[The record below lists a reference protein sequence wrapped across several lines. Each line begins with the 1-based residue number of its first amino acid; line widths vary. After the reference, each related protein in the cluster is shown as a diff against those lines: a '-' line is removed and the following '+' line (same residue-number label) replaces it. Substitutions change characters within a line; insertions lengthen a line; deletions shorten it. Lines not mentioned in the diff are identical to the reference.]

1 VYTQNVRLEVDYSK
15 YLGKNA
21 CQTLKYDGA
30 GMHVINHI
38 TPFDILIHIF
48 AIRPHT
54 GYLGKR
60 EGYKLPGGRALATS
74 LQFMVTGRDTKDDKS
89 VREKLNKSNAR
100 RMYTS
105 RHLSR
110 RGHDKWNS
118 PYIVQE
124 RSILVFTPSETF
136 CQ

>member
-1 VYTQNVRLEVDYSK
+1 MSFGEDLQNNNIRPWKQILIRKVCNIVCRILCLIAGVYTQNVRLEVDYSK

-89 VREKLNKSNAR
+89 VREKLIQDIEDR
-100 RMYTS
+100 
-105 RHLSR
+105 
-110 RGHDKWNS
+110 
-118 PYIVQE
+118 
-124 RSILVFTPSETF
+124 
-136 CQ
+136 